1 MLKAL
6 MSHVIRK
13 HHDYT
18 FVVDQSYEALTTKPM
33 LVPNEMLDCHNLILL
48 HSMTKQFCIPGM
60 RLGYITASP
69 ILIDRLRQLR
79 QPWSVNALAI
89 EAGKFL
95 IENHIEVIPD
105 KNAYLEEAC
114 RLHSE
119 LSKIPGLMLMDSYTN
134 FMLCYLEHGTSAHL
148 KQWLID
154 NYGILIRDASNFH
167 GLDNHCFRV
176 SAQTVKEN
184 EALIDS
190 LKEYL
195 RNF

>member
-1 MLKAL
+1 
-6 MSHVIRK
+6 
-13 HHDYT
+13 
-18 FVVDQSYEALTTKPM
+18 
-33 LVPNEMLDCHNLILL
+33 
-48 HSMTKQFCIPGM
+48 
-60 RLGYITASP
+60 
-69 ILIDRLRQLR
+69 
-79 QPWSVNALAI
+79 
-89 EAGKFL
+89 
-95 IENHIEVIPD
+95 
-105 KNAYLEEAC
+105 
-114 RLHSE
+114 
-119 LSKIPGLMLMDSYTN
+119 MLMDSDTN

-167 GLDNHCFRV
+167 GLDNRCFRV